1 MKPKENTLAI
11 PSDYQEFLA
20 NLKARIRSTQIQAA
34 VSVNQYLI
42 LLYWQIGQDILN
54 RQKEQGWGAKVIDRL
69 AKDLRAEF
77 PEMKGF
83 STRNLKYMRA
93 FAEAYPE
100 KTFVQAAPAQ
110 ITWYH
115 NTTLLDKVS
124 SPDERIWYIH
134 KTIENGWSRDVLVH
148 QIESGLYKRQG
159 KAITNFNRTLP
170 ASQSELAQQLIKDP
184 YIFDFLGIGEE
195 ARERELEG
203 ALLSQL
209 SKFLLELGIGFA
221 FVGRQYHLEVGGDD
235 YYIDLLFYHVR
246 LRFYIVIEL
255 KIGEFQPEYAGK
267 VNFYLSAVDDLLRHP
282 DDRPS
287 IGLIL
292 CKARNRVVAE
302 YSLRDMSKPIGV
314 SEYRLTE
321 ALPEDL
327 ENNLPDIQA
336 LEAELEKVD
345 VPAEEKN

>member
-221 FVGRQYHLEVGGDD
+221 FVGRQYHLEVGGED
-235 YYIDLLFYHVR
+235 YYIDLLFYHLR
-246 LRFYIVIEL
+246 LRCYIVIEL

>member
-159 KAITNFNRTLP
+159 MAVSNFERTLP
-170 ASQSELAQQLIKDP
+170 RLQSELAQQLLKDP
-184 YIFDFLGIGEE
+184 YVFDFLGLGEE
-195 ARERELEG
+195 ARERELED
-203 ALLSQL
+203 ALLTQL
-209 SKFLLELGIGFA
+209 SRFLLELGVGFA
-221 FVGRQYHLEVGGDD
+221 FVGRQYHLEVGGED
-235 YYIDLLFYHVR
+235 YYTDLLFYHLR
-246 LRFYIVIEL
+246 LRCYVVIEL
-255 KIGEFQPEYAGK
+255 KIGEFQPEFAGK
-267 VNFYLSAVDDLLRHP
+267 VNFYLSAADDLLRHP
-282 DDRPS
+282 DDKPS
-287 IGLIL
+287 IGIIL
-292 CKARNRVVAE
+292 CKTRNRVIAE

-314 SEYRLTE
+314 AEYRLTM
-321 ALPEDL
+321 ALPDELKDS
-327 ENNLPDIQA
+327 LPDIPT
-336 LEAELEKVD
+336 LETQLSGMKEELEN
-345 VPAEEKN
+345 ET